1 MRKVSEYQKAAE
13 DCRKRAA
20 IAPDGASKK
29 ALEHLAATWEML
41 AKTRLTQIEKGLT
54 QPINEYGEPSNLVSF
69 PPTDLLARPQSE

>member
-1 MRKVSEYQKAAE
+1 MRKVAEYQKAAA

-20 IAPDGASKK
+20 TAQNEAEKT
-29 ALEHLAATWEML
+29 ALEHLAATWESL

-54 QPINEYGEPSNLVSF
+54 KPIDEYGNIIRL